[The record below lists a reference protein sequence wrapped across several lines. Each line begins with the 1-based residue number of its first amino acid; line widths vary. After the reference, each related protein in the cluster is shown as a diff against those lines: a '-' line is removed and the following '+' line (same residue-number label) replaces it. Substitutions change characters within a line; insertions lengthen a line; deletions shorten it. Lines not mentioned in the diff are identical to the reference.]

1 VAARAGEDHAVK
13 VLVTGGAGFVGTAL
27 CSSLLRRGDV
37 VVVVDDLSRVGSAQ
51 RLEILR
57 ELGGDRCTARLL
69 DITERAAVDAAVAA
83 EGPLDAV
90 VHLAAQVA
98 VTWAMEDPHRDFLVN
113 AAGSFHV
120 IDAVRRHSP
129 DARCVYMASNKVYGE
144 LDDLGIVPSADGRR
158 LVFGALPDGVGSDR
172 PLDPVTPYGVSKA
185 AGECCFRD
193 ASRTYGM
200 ETVVLRASCIYG
212 PKQSQQEDQ
221 GWVAWFA
228 KAVAEGLPLRIFGDG
243 RTTRDMLFVGDLVD
257 LLQRIL
263 DGPAPARGLTM
274 NVGGGAST
282 ARSLLE
288 VVGLI
293 EQLTGREADMSFHAE
308 RPSDQ
313 KCFITDTSRAREVYG
328 WSPTTKPE
336 TGLRALLGL

>member
-1 VAARAGEDHAVK
+1 MK

-27 CSSLLRRGDV
+27 CTALLGRGDDV
-37 VVVVDDLSRVGSAQ
+37 VVIDDLSRVGSKN

-57 ELGGDRCTARLL
+57 EAGGAKLTAHLV
-69 DITERAAVDAAVAA
+69 DITDRGAVEAAVVASA
-83 EGPLDAV
+83 PFDGV

-120 IDAVRRHSP
+120 IDAVRRHSR

-158 LVFGALPDGVGSDR
+158 LVFDALPQGVGSTR

-185 AGECCFRD
+185 AGECYFRD
-193 ASRTYGM
+193 ASRTYGL

-228 KAVAEGLPLRIFGDG
+228 KAVTERLPLRIFGDG

-257 LLQRIL
+257 LLFRIL
-263 DGPAPARGLTM
+263 DGPVPPRGLTM
-274 NVGGGAST
+274 NVGGGPAT

-288 VVGLI
+288 VVEALAK
-293 EQLTGREADMSFHAE
+293 LTGNEPIVSHHDE
-308 RPSDQ
+308 RPADQ
-313 KCFITDTSRAREVYG
+313 KCFITDTTLARLVYG
-328 WSPTTKPE
+328 WEPSTLPE
-336 TGLRALLGL
+336 QGLRALLGIPPSP